1 MDVRRLDLGPA
12 RYDWAFVGL
21 HALAELASEGDL
33 LQALRRVA
41 TCLTDGGVFS
51 CSLHNPV
58 VRARGAHRGGYTAL
72 DGRWHDFEP
81 VQLPESGGRL
91 EWRGRYRYEPDSG
104 MVSGEQVYRELD
116 DAGREVAQVE
126 QPVRFRLFTAAE
138 IEEAA
143 ERCGFELVS
152 RLGNYDRSPCEPTS
166 SPFLIYE
173 LRKR

>member
-72 DGRWHDFEP
+72 DGRWHDLEP
-81 VQLPESGGRL
+81 VQLPKSGGRL
-91 EWRGRYRYEPDSG
+91 EWRGPPPDEPGSG
-104 MVSGEQVYRELD
+104 TGSGAHGYP
-116 DAGREVAQVE
+116 
-126 QPVRFRLFTAAE
+126 QP
-138 IEEAA
+138 
-143 ERCGFELVS
+143 
-152 RLGNYDRSPCEPTS
+152 D
-166 SPFLIYE
+166 
-173 LRKR
+173 